1 MSTNL
6 ANNPPVG
13 IFTKYKFL
21 IMLIGAFFALIL
33 VLSSLTFIGS
43 NRIAKE
49 TQELDLASQQTVLIQ
64 RLSKNLFDI
73 NLYLGTAIQAKSTQP
88 TQQSQTGTNRTVIP
102 TLEPANPNRQIS
114 DINVN
119 IPQDNV
125 SAIQVAIVDLPQSAI
140 FQLEEI
146 TAQYQ
151 LFDQTLQAFKKGGMV
166 KDENGREI
174 VISATTD
181 PNQIKTLEHI
191 QSIWTPYQGLI
202 ENFIKDNKAGNLS
215 KNTAEYLM
223 DYTRLYNLS
232 LSNETND
239 YANYLN
245 NSIQKQTA
253 QLRMV
258 QVVGMGIAFLLL
270 LGIIFGALRQLF
282 KSDKQLV
289 IAHQGLLVAQRQTD
303 DIMNTVNEGLFLI
316 DKDLKIAEQYSGKL
330 EEIIQQK
337 HIAGRTL
344 YELLKGMISQKDM
357 DTTKLFVEQ
366 LYNTWVVEDLIQDLN
381 PLKQVLVSFV
391 NKDGMSDT
399 KFLEFNFL
407 RVMDKAGKAVEKVF
421 VSVTDVTK
429 EVRLELQM
437 QKDREQHDR
446 QIDMISYLLTVN
458 PTQLNNFIT
467 ETKQRIERM
476 NNVLKTENLDNLPH
490 KAQQL
495 YRESHRLK
503 GDASAIKLNTVVSIT
518 EKQENHV
525 KQLLEK
531 QKLTGNDFLGFTIA
545 LNELIDMVKFIEGL
559 TQRLNLK
566 DENVVATNTAQP
578 TPKTASVAILSHN
591 KPTATPA
598 ESNYWQ
604 NYFSNYAS
612 DIAKRQGKKV
622 VVSVTGFDDA
632 PMSAEKSHLYKDIA
646 TQFLKNAI
654 VHGIESPSERVAKGK
669 PETGVV
675 TLNLENVKNDQQ
687 KLSITDD
694 GQGINWAKIRD
705 KAVEIGQVKPEQAQ
719 NLQSRDL
726 VRLMLSAGV
735 STADKQDED
744 AGRGVGMDIVRQL
757 AVEGQG
763 KFGVNS
769 QPNQFTQMTV
779 TFPR

>member
-1 MSTNL
+1 MSNTNKSLLGDLFSNAKYRPLLFSLLALTVFLIGVGMANYIFAQRATIATEHMDIIGNTSDNTLFIATGAQQLQRQMATDPVAGQETLKTLKEQASEIDGLMQDLQNYEQKETAMRDFGTLWKTYSAKIHALTPNSPPEQYAELANYAYEQQAPIWDFMNIGYDTYLEENL
-6 ANNPPVG
+6 A
-13 IFTKYKFL
+13 
-21 IMLIGAFFALIL
+21 MA
-33 VLSSLTFIGS
+33 
-43 NRIAKE
+43 
-49 TQELDLASQQTVLIQ
+49 
-64 RLSKNLFDI
+64 
-73 NLYLGTAIQAKSTQP
+73 
-88 TQQSQTGTNRTVIP
+88 
-102 TLEPANPNRQIS
+102 
-114 DINVN
+114 
-119 IPQDNV
+119 
-125 SAIQVAIVDLPQSAI
+125 
-140 FQLEEI
+140 
-146 TAQYQ
+146 
-151 LFDQTLQAFKKGGMV
+151 
-166 KDENGREI
+166 
-174 VISATTD
+174 
-181 PNQIKTLEHI
+181 
-191 QSIWTPYQGLI
+191 
-202 ENFIKDNKAGNLS
+202 
-215 KNTAEYLM
+215 
-223 DYTRLYNLS
+223 DYTRYTQIVAFIVLLGFLALFVGYALRRMR
-232 LSNETND
+232 LGDALVEKAQKETND
-239 YANYLN
+239 
-245 NSIQKQTA
+245 
-253 QLRMV
+253 
-258 QVVGMGIAFLLL
+258 
-270 LGIIFGALRQLF
+270 
-282 KSDKQLV
+282 
-289 IAHQGLLVAQRQTD
+289 
-303 DIMNTVNEGLFLI
+303 IMHTVNEGLFLI
-316 DKDLKIAEQYSGKL
+316 DKDLKIGEQYSSKL
-330 EEIIQQK
+330 EDILQQRN
-337 HIAGRTL
+337 IAGRNL
-344 YELLKGMISQKDM
+344 YDLLGGMISQKDM

-421 VSVTDVTK
+421 VSVVDVTK
-429 EVRLELQM
+429 EVRLQLQM

-531 QKLTGNDFLGFTIA
+531 QQLTGNDFLGFTIA

-604 NYFSNYAS
+604 NYFSSYAS
-612 DIAKRQGKKV
+612 DIAHRQGKKV
-622 VVSVTGFDDA
+622 VVSVNGFDDA
-632 PMSAEKSHLYKDIA
+632 PISAEKSHLYKDIA

-654 VHGIESPSERVAKGK
+654 VHGIESPDERRAKGK

-675 TLNLENVKNDQQ
+675 TLSLENVANNQQ

-694 GQGINWAKIRD
+694 GQGINWAKIRN
-705 KAVEIGQVKPEQAQ
+705 KAIEVGQVTPEQAQ
-719 NLQSRDL
+719 NLQPRDL
-726 VRLMLSAGV
+726 VRLMLSVGV

>member
-1 MSTNL
+1 MSNTNSSLLGDLFSNAKYRPLLISLLALTAFLIALGVANYTFAQRATTSTEHMDLIGNISDNTLFIATGTQQLERLISTNPAKGQEALNALKTQSAEIDSYLEELFTYEQKETAMQDFGVLWKNYSAKINTLTPNSSPAQFADL
-6 ANNPPVG
+6 ANYAYQQQAPIWDYMNVG
-13 IFTKYKFL
+13 YDTYLEDSLAMASYTRYIQIIALVT
-21 IMLIGAFFALIL
+21 LIGFLVFFVGYALRRMRLGDAL
-33 VLSSLTFIGS
+33 VEK
-43 NRIAKE
+43 AQKE
-49 TQELDLASQQTVLIQ
+49 TD
-64 RLSKNLFDI
+64 
-73 NLYLGTAIQAKSTQP
+73 
-88 TQQSQTGTNRTVIP
+88 
-102 TLEPANPNRQIS
+102 
-114 DINVN
+114 
-119 IPQDNV
+119 
-125 SAIQVAIVDLPQSAI
+125 
-140 FQLEEI
+140 EI
-146 TAQYQ
+146 
-151 LFDQTLQAFKKGGMV
+151 M
-166 KDENGREI
+166 
-174 VISATTD
+174 
-181 PNQIKTLEHI
+181 H
-191 QSIWTPYQGLI
+191 
-202 ENFIKDNKAGNLS
+202 
-215 KNTAEYLM
+215 
-223 DYTRLYNLS
+223 
-232 LSNETND
+232 
-239 YANYLN
+239 
-245 NSIQKQTA
+245 
-253 QLRMV
+253 
-258 QVVGMGIAFLLL
+258 
-270 LGIIFGALRQLF
+270 
-282 KSDKQLV
+282 
-289 IAHQGLLVAQRQTD
+289 
-303 DIMNTVNEGLFLI
+303 TVNEGLFLI
-316 DKDLKIAEQYSGKL
+316 DKDLKIGEQYSSKL
-330 EEIIQQK
+330 EDILQQRN
-337 HIAGRTL
+337 IAGRNL
-344 YELLKGMISQKDM
+344 YDLLGGMISQKDM
-357 DTTKLFVEQ
+357 ETTKLFVEQ
-366 LYNTWVVEDLIQDLN
+366 LYNTWVVEELIQDLN
-381 PLKQVLVSFV
+381 PLKQVLISFV
-391 NKDGMSDT
+391 DKDGMSDT

-421 VSVTDVTK
+421 VSVVDVTK
-429 EVRLELQM
+429 EVRLQLQM

-531 QKLTGNDFLGFTIA
+531 QQLTGNDFLGFTIA

-578 TPKTASVAILSHN
+578 TPKTASVTILSHN

-622 VVSVTGFDDA
+622 VVSVNGFDDA

-654 VHGIESPSERVAKGK
+654 VHGIENPSERVAKGK

-675 TLNLENVKNDQQ
+675 TLNLENVKNNQQ
-687 KLSITDD
+687 KLSVTDD

-719 NLQSRDL
+719 NLQPRDL